1 MTSDLPFS
9 QVVEQIRQRDPK
21 TWNRLLQRSKHR
33 LTSYAYRNGLF
44 SNDEIADLISETFVI
59 LIERLNEQKLTFEVE
74 AQLDAY
80 IMKTFINLIHNAL
93 RRKSKE
99 TKLYVAIE
107 PLESDADDDHP
118 SQPPTPDT
126 IEALEAWYRGPSI
139 ADEQERIGQVNR
151 ALASLQPAEQELL
164 MLWAQGYSYA
174 AIAELLRLPVDPATL
189 KVRLHRAKLRVAQWF
204 ANHTQKIASL

>member
-44 SNDEIADLISETFVI
+44 SNDEIAD
-59 LIERLNEQKLTFEVE
+59 QKLTFEVE

-93 RRKSKE
+93 RKKSKE

-107 PLESDADDDHP
+107 PLESDADDDRP
-118 SQPPTPDT
+118 DKPPTPDT
-126 IEALEAWYRGPSI
+126 IEALEAWYRGHGI

-151 ALASLQPAEQELL
+151 ALASLNPAEQELL

-174 AIAELLRLPVDPATL
+174 AIAELLQLPVDPATL